1 MSEHSFFQNFS
12 KYLSFDAFLKASDLH
27 KRIFFTLWI
36 FVIYR
41 LGTYIPLP
49 GIDPVSMRVLAGDYA
64 SQGILKMFNIVSGGA
79 LERMSIFALNLGP
92 YISSSIIVQL
102 MTAIFPNFIM
112 LKKEGESGRRK
123 LSQYTRYGTIALA
136 TVQAAGLA
144 SLLSSIPGL
153 VLDPG
158 LFFHFSTI
166 TTIIG
171 ATLFLMWLG
180 ERITA
185 KGIGNGSSMLI
196 YAGII
201 ASLPQ
206 GLFQFLEL
214 GRTGGINFFEI
225 FFWVGGISA
234 FVCFITFMEK
244 AYYKVGV
251 QYSRRPEIGT
261 RNSTER
267 PYIPL
272 KLNPTGVLPPI
283 FSMALLGF
291 FYSLSNLKIMDHLW
305 IVGPLLKL
313 LFVHPVVSI
322 FVRIGLIIFFAFF
335 YTSIV
340 FNPEEKAKELMSSHI
355 SVHPLRPGVMTA
367 NYFTYLLN
375 RLTVVGSIY
384 IASVVVLPDVLS
396 KIFYVSFPISGTS
409 VLIAV
414 SVTLETTSQFFSH
427 IVSHQYSNLFKK
439 QKRKI
444 L

>member
-1 MSEHSFFQNFS
+1 MSRNSFFQNIL
-12 KYLSFDAFLKASDLH
+12 KNLSIDAFMKASDLH
-27 KRIFFTLWI
+27 RRIFFTLWI
-36 FVIYR
+36 FIIYR

-49 GIDPVSMRVLAGDYA
+49 GIDPVGMRVLAGDYT

-79 LERMSIFALNLGP
+79 LERMSIFSLNLGP

-102 MTAIFPNFIM
+102 MTAVFPYFTM
-112 LKKEGESGRRK
+112 LKKEGEAGRRK
-123 LSQYTRYGTIALA
+123 LSQYTRYGTIGLA

-144 SLLSSIPGL
+144 SLLSSVPGL

-158 LFFHFSTI
+158 VFFHFSTV
-166 TTIIG
+166 TTIVG

-185 KGIGNGSSMLI
+185 RGIGNGSSMLI

-206 GLFQFLEL
+206 SLFQFLEL
-214 GRTGGINFFEI
+214 GRTGGITFFEV
-225 FFWVGGISA
+225 FFGMLGVVG
-234 FVCFITFMEK
+234 FVYFITFMEK

-251 QYSRRPEIGT
+251 QYSRRPEMGAQHAM
-261 RNSTER
+261 ER

-291 FYSLSNLKIMDHLW
+291 FYSMSNLKIMDSLW
-305 IVGPLLKL
+305 LIGPLLKL

-322 FVRIGLIIFFAFF
+322 FVRVGLIIFFAFF
-335 YTSIV
+335 YTTIV
-340 FNPEEKAKELMSSHI
+340 FNPEEKAKELMSNHI

-396 KIFYVSFPISGTS
+396 KIFYISFPIAGTS

-414 SVTLETTSQFFSH
+414 SVTLETTSQFFSY
-427 IVSHQYSNLFKK
+427 IVSHQYSRLFKK
-439 QKRKI
+439 QKRKT

>member
-1 MSEHSFFQNFS
+1 MSKHSLSQNILNN
-12 KYLSFDAFLKASDLH
+12 LSLDAFLKASDLH
-27 KRIFFTLWI
+27 RRIFFTLWI
-36 FVIYR
+36 FIIYR
-41 LGTYIPLP
+41 LGTYIPVP
-49 GIDPVSMRVLAGDYA
+49 GIDPVGMRVLAGDYT

-92 YISSSIIVQL
+92 YISSSIIIQL
-102 MTAIFPNFIM
+102 MTVVFPHFTT
-112 LKKEGESGRRK
+112 LKKEGEAGRRK
-123 LSQYTRYGTIALA
+123 LSQYTRYGTIGLA

-166 TTIIG
+166 TTIVG

-180 ERITA
+180 EQITA
-185 KGIGNGSSMLI
+185 RGIGNGSSMLI

-206 GLFQFLEL
+206 SLFQVLEL
-214 GRTGGINFFEI
+214 GRTGGITFFEVI
-225 FFWVGGISA
+225 LGVLGLGC
-234 FVCFITFMEK
+234 FVYFITFMEK

-251 QYSRRPEIGT
+251 QYSRRPEVGSQHHI
-261 RNSTER
+261 ER

-283 FSMALLGF
+283 FAMALLGL
-291 FYSLSNLKIMDHLW
+291 FYTLANLKIMDHFW
-305 IVGPLLKL
+305 IIGPLLKL

-322 FVRIGLIIFFAFF
+322 FVRVGLIIFFSFF
-335 YTSIV
+335 YTTIV
-340 FNPEEKAKELMSSHI
+340 FNPEEKAKELMNSHI

-375 RLTVVGSIY
+375 RLTVVGSVY

-396 KIFYVSFPISGTS
+396 KLFYISFPIAGTS

-414 SVTLETTSQFFSH
+414 SVTLETTSQFFSYV
-427 IVSHQYSNLFKK
+427 VSHQYSRLFKK
-439 QKRKI
+439 QKR
-444 L
+444 